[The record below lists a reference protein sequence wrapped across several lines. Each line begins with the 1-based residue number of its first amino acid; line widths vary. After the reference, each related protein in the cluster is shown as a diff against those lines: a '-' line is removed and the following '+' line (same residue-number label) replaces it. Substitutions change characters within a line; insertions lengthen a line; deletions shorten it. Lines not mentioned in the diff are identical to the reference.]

1 MGIDIKDFIGNW
13 YVLWSDGE
21 PPVLEQGWKLVLGTG
36 EAGATAP
43 ELTPDSFQVVMG
55 FAILSPDSSGSSW
68 TPVFS
73 SEDQQ
78 QQPPKVLLHLHRWWR
93 RQHLD
98 QVFGALG
105 DLLFQHWR
113 QFALV
118 AANAKLAINHAEF
131 QADLQHVA
139 VKNFDRHVVT
149 G

>member
-21 PPVLEQGWKLVLGTG
+21 PPVLEQRWKLVLGTG

-78 QQPPKVLLHLHRWWR
+78 QQPLKLMLVGETLRWAGYYQGKPLRIYVSACEANMLGSQSTVALYGSTVLGDP
-93 RQHLD
+93 D
-98 QVFGALG
+98 QVGVWGAG
-105 DLLFQHWR
+105 DR
-113 QFALV
+113 PPV
-118 AANAKLAINHAEF
+118 
-131 QADLQHVA
+131 
-139 VKNFDRHVVT
+139 